1 MGNKNYIK
9 KDINAIYFFSLY
21 LFSIYYIYNLKN

>member
-9 KDINAIYFFSLY
+9 KDIKAIYFFRLY
-21 LFSIYYIYNLKN
+21 LFSIHYFDNSKN